1 MIWVGSAHPTEI
13 LFIQKE
19 SQMKVLK
26 TALIVCVLFF
36 TAFTGFTPPYAW
48 ADAGKFIKTPEYQE
62 VMQTIANLKNPETT
76 ADLAPEVIQQKLADL
91 RFQKYILET
100 AESRSNCRNQTG
112 KTIAVYAKS
121 KKSQTAPAL
130 YFLGADEAIDD
141 DIECTG
147 IYLPSGS
154 KAMLGG
160 LEQELS
166 APIAVKF
173 VPGTQL
179 IATADP
185 ETGVIDFGVP
195 ALSTF
200 KTGETDWPIPSLTAA
215 DIEAQTPNAPVD

>member
-1 MIWVGSAHPTEI
+1 
-13 LFIQKE
+13 
-19 SQMKVLK
+19 MKVLK
-26 TALIVCVLFF
+26 VALIGLILFF
-36 TAFTGFTPPYAW
+36 TVLTTPYAW

-62 VMQTIANLKNPETT
+62 VMKTIADLKHPETQT
-76 ADLAPEVIQQKLADL
+76 TDLSPEAIQQKLADL

-112 KTIAVYAKS
+112 KTIAVYAKA
-121 KKSQTAPAL
+121 KKSQTPPAL
-130 YFLGADEAIDD
+130 YFLGANEAIDD
-141 DIECTG
+141 DVECTG
-147 IYLPSGS
+147 LYLPSGS
-154 KAMLGG
+154 KVVLGG

-179 IATADP
+179 VATADP

-200 KTGETDWPIPSLTAA
+200 QTGETDWPVPSLSAA